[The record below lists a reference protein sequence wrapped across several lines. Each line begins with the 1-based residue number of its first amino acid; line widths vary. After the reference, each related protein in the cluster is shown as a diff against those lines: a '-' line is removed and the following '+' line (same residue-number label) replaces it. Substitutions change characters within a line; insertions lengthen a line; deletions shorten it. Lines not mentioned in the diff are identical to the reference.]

1 MDRSVL
7 HVVAIKQD
15 YQAGC
20 IVMTKPKIFKFVWYA
35 MHMRKCFI
43 ILVTSNLKYSVLALH
58 VYDVITILNMLIM
71 YINHYTV

>member
-20 IVMTKPKIFKFVWYA
+20 IVMTKPKIFKFV
-35 MHMRKCFI
+35 
-43 ILVTSNLKYSVLALH
+43 
-58 VYDVITILNMLIM
+58 
-71 YINHYTV
+71 